1 MSRPSWLIGA
11 CRTGSGCAARNRSA
25 AAGPWLPAFRL
36 EACHRFVVISDEL
49 RWREMPRRP
58 RETHRD
64 HTGRPSRTVRRHGPA
79 PCLSPPSSSSPGPA
93 PASAPAAAQQSC
105 PAAIATGTSDEDT
118 SREFRTQSVCNARSP
133 RGGAYH
139 VLDQGL
145 LPEELLLGNPE
156 LAQRLLSGGVF
167 HLSRAVISGKT
178 TVHV

>member
-1 MSRPSWLIGA
+1 MVDRSVSDRLRLRSSESVSRRRALVAGISVRGVPSLRGHI
-11 CRTGSGCAARNRSA
+11 RRVEMARNASPTERKKA
-25 AAGPWLPAFRL
+25 DR
-36 EACHRFVVISDEL
+36 
-49 RWREMPRRP
+49 
-58 RETHRD
+58 
-64 HTGRPSRTVRRHGPA
+64 TGRPSRTVRRHGPA